1 MDKFQIY
8 KDIQARTNGEIYI
21 GVVGPVRTGKSTFI
35 RRFME
40 LMVLPQ
46 ITDNNEKKRAQDEL
60 PQAAA
65 GKTIMTT
72 EPKFI
77 PKDAVKIHLDTD
89 EELSVRMIDCVGYLV
104 NGATGHIENEK
115 ERMVHT
121 PWFDYDIPFSEAADI
136 GTRKV
141 INDHAT
147 IAVVLTT
154 DGSIGEL
161 ERENYLEA
169 EERTIRELK
178 LLGKPFV
185 LVVNSN
191 RPYSETTQELVK
203 ELNAHYEI
211 SVTAVD
217 CEQMKHEDI
226 DRIMKLLLES
236 FPITEIGFWFPKW
249 LDILSND
256 HYIKKDIIRTLR
268 SFIKNIRS
276 MVDIRDSAF
285 QPESDYIKQ
294 LRVNKLSMDTG
305 LVDVD
310 LLIDDKYYYEIISNL
325 IGETIEGEV
334 QFLRII
340 KELVEKKKEYQK
352 VSNAC
357 EQVAQKG
364 YGIVL
369 PVKEEIMLE
378 EPEVIRQGN
387 KFGVKIKAT
396 APSIHMIHTDIETE
410 IAPIVGTE
418 EQANDL
424 IRYMK
429 EGTGELPEGIWDINI
444 FGKTMKQLVEDGIT
458 EKINRMTE
466 ESRDKLQTTMKRIV
480 NESTG
485 GLVCIII

>member
-1 MDKFQIY
+1 MDKFRIY

-46 ITDNNEKKRAQDEL
+46 ITDNNEKIRTQDEL

-77 PKDAVKIHLDTD
+77 PKDAIKINLDTE

-104 NGATGHIENEK
+104 DGASGHIENEK

-141 INDHAT
+141 IRDHST
-147 IAVVLTT
+147 IAIVVST

-161 ERENYLEA
+161 QRENYIPA
-169 EERTIRELK
+169 EERTIMELK
-178 LLGKPFV
+178 QLGKPFV
-185 LVVNSN
+185 LVINTN
-191 RPYSETTQELVK
+191 RPHSEPTQELIRQLSEK
-203 ELNAHYEI
+203 YNI

-217 CEQMKHEDI
+217 CEQMKYDDI
-226 DRIMKLLLES
+226 DRIMKLLLEN
-236 FPITEIGFWFPKW
+236 FPVTEIRFWFPKW
-249 LDILSND
+249 LQILPND

-268 SFIKNIRS
+268 GYIKNIHC
-276 MVDIRDSAF
+276 MLDVKDSAY
-285 QPESDYIKQ
+285 QTESEYIRQ
-294 LRVNKLSMDTG
+294 MRINKIAMDTG
-305 LVDVD
+305 LVDAD
-310 LLIDDKYYYEIISNL
+310 IQIDDKYYYEIISNL
-325 IGETIEGEV
+325 IGETVDGEV

-369 PVKEEIMLE
+369 PLKEEITLE
-378 EPEVIRQGN
+378 DPEIIRQGN

-396 APSIHMIHTDIETE
+396 APSVHMIHTDVETE

-424 IRYMK
+424 IRYMQ
-429 EGTGELPEGIWDINI
+429 ESTGEHPEGIWDINI
-444 FGKTMKQLVEDGIT
+444 FGKTMKQLVEDGIN

>member
-226 DRIMKLLLES
+226 DHIMKLLLES

>member
-305 LVDVD
+305 FVDVD

>member
-46 ITDNNEKKRAQDEL
+46 ITDDNDRKRAQDEL

-77 PKDAVKIHLDTD
+77 PKEAVKIHLDTD

-104 NGATGHIENEK
+104 DGVSGHIENEK

-141 INDHAT
+141 IADHST
-147 IAVVLTT
+147 IAIVLTT
-154 DGSIGEL
+154 DGSIGDL
-161 ERENYLEA
+161 ERENYSEA
-169 EERTIRELK
+169 EARTIQELK
-178 LLGKPFV
+178 SLGKPFV
-185 LVVNSN
+185 LVINSN
-191 RPYSETTQELVK
+191 RPYSDATQELIK
-203 ELNAHYEI
+203 ELEERYSI

-217 CEQMKHEDI
+217 CEQMKREDI

-236 FPITEIGFWFPKW
+236 FPITEIGFRFPKW

-256 HYIKKDIIRTLR
+256 HYIKKDIIRSLR
-268 SFIKNIRS
+268 SFIKNIRNMIDVKNS
-276 MVDIRDSAF
+276 SF
-285 QPESDYIKQ
+285 QTESEYIKQ
-294 LRVNKLSMDTG
+294 IRINRIAMDSG

-310 LLIDDKYYYEIISNL
+310 LLIDDKYYYDIISDM

-340 KELVEKKKEYQK
+340 KELVEKRKEYQK

-378 EPEVIRQGN
+378 DPEVIRQGN

-396 APSIHMIHTDIETE
+396 APSVHMIQTDIETE

-424 IRYMK
+424 IRYMQ
-429 EGTGELPEGIWDINI
+429 ESTGELPEGIWDINI
-444 FGKTMKQLVEDGIT
+444 FGKTMKQLVEDGIN